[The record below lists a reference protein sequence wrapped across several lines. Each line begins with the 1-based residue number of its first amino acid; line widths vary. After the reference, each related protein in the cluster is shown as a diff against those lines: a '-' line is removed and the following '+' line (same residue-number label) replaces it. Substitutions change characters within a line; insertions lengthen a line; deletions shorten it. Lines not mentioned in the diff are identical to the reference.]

1 MVALSAV
8 GAELESRLEQLKKE
22 LDALRADARAREVTW
37 KEADGR
43 LVRATYLP
51 GCILFSVCLDEWIKH

>member
-8 GAELESRLEQLKKE
+8 GAELKGRLEQLEKE

-37 KEADGR
+37 KATDWR
-43 LVRATYLP
+43 LVRATFPLGIYYFQYVLIN
-51 GCILFSVCLDEWIKH
+51 G